1 VAYKKTRCPDHDYH
15 ARAIYLITINKDVFI
30 PTLSHIFDGEKYS
43 NHTPGVKTTEVGN
56 VIKTQL
62 RRIPELFP
70 QTQLLQYVIMPDHLH
85 FVLFVKESTEYHLG
99 DIIMQFKMNCRDAYG
114 KSLFED
120 GYNDRILRTP
130 SQLRNMIDYVK
141 DNPKRWLIRREHP
154 DFFCSGRV
162 LQIGEQTF
170 PVYGNFLLLRN
181 PTRAAV
187 RISRSY
193 SEDKLREL
201 HRHWEEII
209 RSNGVLISPFISEKE
224 KAVRELAISEG
235 GNIILLTREEITERY
250 KPSVRLFDLCQQGR
264 LLIMSIWKPGLK
276 SMVSR
281 SEALIMNDLAARIAA
296 DATLPLMLKGKR

>member
-1 VAYKKTRCPDHDYH
+1 
-15 ARAIYLITINKDVFI
+15 
-30 PTLSHIFDGEKYS
+30 
-43 NHTPGVKTTEVGN
+43 
-56 VIKTQL
+56 
-62 RRIPELFP
+62 
-70 QTQLLQYVIMPDHLH
+70 
-85 FVLFVKESTEYHLG
+85 
-99 DIIMQFKMNCRDAYG
+99 
-114 KSLFED
+114 
-120 GYNDRILRTP
+120 
-130 SQLRNMIDYVK
+130 MIDYVK

-250 KPSVRLFDLCQQGR
+250 KPSGRLFDLCQQGR

-281 SEALIMNDLAARIAA
+281 SEALFMNDLAARIAA